1 MSIKALRAAC
11 ALGSLVITFLG
22 GCATPAATADPLTTL
37 LNLIDQ
43 RLAIGAEVAR
53 SKWNSGA
60 AIEDLKRE
68 SEIVDA
74 IGAQAASHGLEPTLA
89 KQFFQAQ
96 IEASKTI
103 QNARLAQWRATQQ
116 PAFSDAPDLL
126 RDIRP
131 QLDRLTPAMLDALAK
146 ALPAL
151 HAPAARARLNNYAD
165 NAARRA
171 AMAPLLEVAP
181 QN

>member
-1 MSIKALRAAC
+1 LSIKALRAAC
-11 ALGSLVITFLG
+11 AFGSLIIALLG
-22 GCATPAATADPLTTL
+22 GCATPAAPADPITEL
-37 LNLIDQ
+37 LNLIEQ

-96 IEASKTI
+96 IEASKMI

-131 QLDRLTPAMLDALAK
+131 QLDRLTPAILDALAK

-151 HAPAARARLNNYAD
+151 HAPATRARLNNYAD

>member
-22 GCATPAATADPLTTL
+22 GCATPAATADPLSTL

>member
-22 GCATPAATADPLTTL
+22 GCATPAATADPLSTL

-131 QLDRLTPAMLDALAK
+131 QLDRLTPALLDALAK

-171 AMAPLLEVAP
+171 TMAPLLEVAP

>member
-1 MSIKALRAAC
+1 VGACHRAFGPHRRHRRHC
-11 ALGSLVITFLG
+11 RRPG
-22 GCATPAATADPLTTL
+22 P
-37 LNLIDQ
+37 
-43 RLAIGAEVAR
+43 
-53 SKWNSGA
+53 
-60 AIEDLKRE
+60 
-68 SEIVDA
+68 
-74 IGAQAASHGLEPTLA
+74 
-89 KQFFQAQ
+89 
-96 IEASKTI
+96 
-103 QNARLAQWRATQQ
+103 QWRATQQ

-131 QLDRLTPAMLDALAK
+131 QLDRLTPAILDALAK

-151 HAPAARARLNNYAD
+151 HAPATRARLNNYAD

>member
-22 GCATPAATADPLTTL
+22 GCATPAATADPLSTL

-171 AMAPLLEVAP
+171 ALAPLLEAAP